1 MHLHAYLAQA
11 VLPSPVLDSPS
22 TALLQYP
29 NVTPTDTARIRSGD
43 VRELL
48 AKVDDEKVKSGV
60 KAAAE
65 SAGKLEILDAKFKVI
80 GERIVTPNAIVN
92 LVFRAR
98 VVPRLGEGEKE
109 KEEKEESVDEA
120 KARAKGLGE
129 REDTFLASRHESE
142 PLEEGEEVVRWA
154 HAPRWPEVSSLVLLL
169 GLSLTFAGYRTASP
183 LGGS

>member
-1 MHLHAYLAQA
+1 MHLHAYLARA

-92 LVFRAR
+92 LVFRAQ
-98 VVPRLGEGEKE
+98 VIPRLGEGEGQK
-109 KEEKEESVDEA
+109 EKEESVDEA
-120 KARAKGLGE
+120 KARAKELGE
-129 REDTFLASRHESE
+129 REDTFLASRHECE
-142 PLEEGEEVVRWA
+142 PLEEGEEVIRWA
-154 HAPRWPEVSSLVLLL
+154 HAPRWPEVRLPSYFMARLL
-169 GLSLTFAGYRTASP
+169 TQVGYRTVSP
-183 LGGS
+183 RGGS